1 VSQAPPASA
10 LWAGQEATRLLD
22 HAESTITAA
31 TRRLRPGVAVTF
43 GPTASGGSAVVRR
56 VQAGSEALCAT
67 VRPRGA
73 ALWTVLRGDHGDPL
87 SVLADAQHHGGVDL
101 TAREAEQL
109 MALAIHGGPRVAAP
123 VGMSAGVMVTPWV
136 TGPSLAERLWAEPAA
151 LADLLGAVV
160 NQLTAVHTEPAR
172 PVRVL
177 ASPTGSRGLPRVI
190 AEVMRHPAGGLPSS
204 GWTGAEAD
212 AVDVLGRR
220 VAGDLT
226 RLAASLDT
234 SVFARAGVAFGG
246 LAPEQVL
253 YPEDGDRPVLL
264 SPALGPGGDITDVGM
279 LLGRLHLLAVGTP
292 TPERVWLVDGVD
304 SWLKKQIACLGGRWR
319 GWLSAVL
326 TVWAATVYD
335 RLATVLALPGDVVPL
350 PPVLA
355 GIADDPLPALT
366 VLDVLTRHL
375 RRADAVTALHAT
387 LTALSG
393 AADSA
398 DPPPARP
405 RVSR

>member
-1 VSQAPPASA
+1 
-10 LWAGQEATRLLD
+10 
-22 HAESTITAA
+22 
-31 TRRLRPGVAVTF
+31 
-43 GPTASGGSAVVRR
+43 
-56 VQAGSEALCAT
+56 
-67 VRPRGA
+67 
-73 ALWTVLRGDHGDPL
+73 
-87 SVLADAQHHGGVDL
+87 
-101 TAREAEQL
+101 
-109 MALAIHGGPRVAAP
+109 
-123 VGMSAGVMVTPWV
+123 
-136 TGPSLAERLWAEPAA
+136 
-151 LADLLGAVV
+151 
-160 NQLTAVHTEPAR
+160 
-172 PVRVL
+172 
-177 ASPTGSRGLPRVI
+177 
-190 AEVMRHPAGGLPSS
+190 
-204 GWTGAEAD
+204 
-212 AVDVLGRR
+212 
-220 VAGDLT
+220 
-226 RLAASLDT
+226 
-234 SVFARAGVAFGG
+234 VFARAGVAFGG